1 MSDILN
7 NPKGFS
13 PCEYLKQL
21 ESLQRVMTHK
31 IMVKHGKGRKA
42 THEQVYAHRRPEDD
56 VIRERLIKSIEHYTE
71 LCSNLETTKKT

>member
-1 MSDILN
+1 MSDIFN

-56 VIRERLIKSIEHYTE
+56 IIRERLIKSIEHYTE